1 MVAPVNIKDA
11 KTGNAATVTRF
22 GQLVT
27 APLDYSTP
35 VAREILTINEAVNF
49 LVPEAGQN
57 IVITDI
63 IVSADKDVSNTT
75 PANVTIYQ
83 ATAPDELTEEQV
95 VVEPQLLR
103 GSNFILTGLNWFIPE
118 GFWLNAKTDDAGVLI
133 TIAAYR
139 VPIERG

>member
-1 MVAPVNIKDA
+1 M
-11 KTGNAATVTRF
+11 TRF

-35 VAREILTINEAVNF
+35 VAQELLIPDEAVNF

-63 IVSADKDVSNTT
+63 IVSADRNVSNTT

-83 ATAPDELTEEQV
+83 ATAPDELTEERV

-103 GSNFILTGLNWFIPE
+103 GNNYILTGLNWFVPE